1 MQYNVRELKVS
12 VFEKERPA
20 NTMWAIRSMKGQ
32 DMKPGLWAS
41 IYDMTTTTIWLPR
54 LMLSGASQEDIHD

>member
-1 MQYNVRELKVS
+1 MHYNARELEVS
-12 VFEKERPA
+12 VSEKEKPA
-20 NTMWAIRSMKGQ
+20 NTMWAIRSTKGQ

-54 LMLSGASQEDIHD
+54 LMLLGVGQEDIHD